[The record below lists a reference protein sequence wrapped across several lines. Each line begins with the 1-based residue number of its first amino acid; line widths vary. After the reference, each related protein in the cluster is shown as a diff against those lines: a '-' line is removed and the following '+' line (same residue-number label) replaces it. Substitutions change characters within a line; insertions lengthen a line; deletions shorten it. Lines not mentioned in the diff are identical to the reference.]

1 MSQKVVD
8 AIKKREDK
16 RTADRKAAKAR
27 EREAARKEREAAKAT
42 EAE

>member
-1 MSQKVVD
+1 MSQKVID

-27 EREAARKEREAAKAT
+27 EREAAKKERDAKAA
-42 EAE
+42 EAG